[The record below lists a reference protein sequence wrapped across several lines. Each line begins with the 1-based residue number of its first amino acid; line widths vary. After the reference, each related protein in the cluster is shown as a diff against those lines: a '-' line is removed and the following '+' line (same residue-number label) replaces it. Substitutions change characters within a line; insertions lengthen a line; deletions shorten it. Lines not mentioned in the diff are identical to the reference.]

1 MGSPA
6 IIRPALRTQNAGR
19 DTAMASRKD
28 YARSGAFEPPVA
40 FLTVIEEGA
49 TLVGDIVSEENIRV
63 RGRVEGNVATSG
75 SVVIEPRAS
84 VVGEITALNLILE
97 GSLEGR
103 VTVARKFELRPS
115 GRMRGDIRAAVV
127 AIAENAFLQGK
138 VLATERITTSPQ
150 PRRADRR

>member
-1 MGSPA
+1 M
-6 IIRPALRTQNAGR
+6 
-19 DTAMASRKD
+19 
-28 YARSGAFEPPVA
+28 A

-63 RGRVEGNVATSG
+63 RGRVEGNLATSG
-75 SVVIEPRAS
+75 SVVIEPRAA
-84 VVGEITALNLILE
+84 VIGEITALNLILE

-103 VTVARKFELRPS
+103 ATVARKFELRPS

-127 AIAENAFLQGK
+127 AIAEDAFLQGK
-138 VLATERITTSPQ
+138 VLATERISTSPP

>member
-1 MGSPA
+1 
-6 IIRPALRTQNAGR
+6 
-19 DTAMASRKD
+19 MASRKD

-63 RGRVEGNVATSG
+63 RGRVEGNVSTSG
-75 SVVIEPRAS
+75 SVVIEPRAF
-84 VVGEITALNLILE
+84 VVGEITAANLILE

-115 GRMRGDIRAAVV
+115 GRMRGDIKAAIV
-127 AIAENAFLQGK
+127 AIAEDAFLQGK
-138 VLATERITTSPQ
+138 VLATERISTTPL